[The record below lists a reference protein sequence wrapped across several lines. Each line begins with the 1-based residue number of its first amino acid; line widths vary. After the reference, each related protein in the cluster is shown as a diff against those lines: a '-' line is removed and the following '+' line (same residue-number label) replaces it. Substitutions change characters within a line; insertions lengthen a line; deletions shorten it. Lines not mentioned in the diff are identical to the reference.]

1 MYEYFLWQNYLI
13 VSIFV
18 FLPEMNNRI
27 ILVHVI
33 ELHKIR
39 MIYMDNPSKLKNIVP
54 LLALLTAFPAFS
66 TDMILPA
73 IPSLA
78 QKWNEPLSVVNLI
91 LIGFF
96 VTYGFSLLFYGPIS
110 DRYGRKKPLIA
121 GIVLY
126 IFASIL
132 CATASDASSLIA
144 FRILQAAG
152 AAASASLSMAMTKDI
167 FSGNERQRILAYIAV
182 IMALA
187 PMFAPILGGW
197 MLAHLTWN
205 WIFIAQGTMG
215 VIGLLGVIKTPET
228 LKEPSI
234 IPVSKVMNSYWN
246 LLLNRN
252 YIVMVLVM
260 SLSLLPLYSFIAG
273 SSALYIT
280 GFGMSEQTFSY
291 FFAFNALALM
301 AGSMSCLKLTD
312 RINPR
317 HLMTAGFA
325 GITCGAILIL
335 TIGHY
340 SPWTFVFPMALITY
354 SIGISRPPS
363 NHLVLEQVHKDAGA
377 ASSLLIFTYFTLGAA
392 GMWLVSQ
399 EWMERMQ
406 ILGTITLICGIL
418 VLAAWMML
426 QKTGIGSEHKYER

>member
-1 MYEYFLWQNYLI
+1 
-13 VSIFV
+13 
-18 FLPEMNNRI
+18 
-27 ILVHVI
+27 
-33 ELHKIR
+33 
-39 MIYMDNPSKLKNIVP
+39 MDGPGKLKNIVP

-78 QKWNEPLSVVNLI
+78 VLWDRPLAVVNLI
-91 LIGFF
+91 LIAFF

-121 GIVLY
+121 GIVIY
-126 IFASIL
+126 IIASTL
-132 CATASDASSLIA
+132 CAMANGATALIA

-152 AAASASLSMAMTKDI
+152 AASSASLSMAMTKDI
-167 FSGNERQRILAYIAV
+167 FSGSERQRILAYIAI

-187 PMFAPILGGW
+187 PMFAPIVGGW
-197 MLAHLTWN
+197 ILAYMTWH
-205 WIFIAQGTMG
+205 WIFIAQGVMG
-215 VIGLLGVIKTPET
+215 MIGLLGVIRTPET
-228 LKEPSI
+228 LKEPSNTPI
-234 IPVSKVMNSYWN
+234 SKVMHSYAD

-252 YIVMVLVM
+252 YIIMVLVM
-260 SLSLLPLYSFIAG
+260 SVSLLPLYSFIAG
-273 SSALYIT
+273 SSALYIN
-280 GFGMSEQTFSY
+280 GFGMSEQGFSY

-312 RINPR
+312 RLDPR

-325 GITCGAILIL
+325 GITVGAVLIL

-340 SPWTFVFPMALITY
+340 GPWTFALPMALITY

-363 NHLVLEQVHKDAGA
+363 NHLVLEQVNKDAGA
-377 ASSLLIFTYFTLGAA
+377 ASSLLIFTYFTLGAL

-406 ILGTITLICGIL
+406 ILGTITLICGTL
-418 VLAAWMML
+418 VLVAWMIL
-426 QKTGIGSEHKYER
+426 QKRGLSPGNHH